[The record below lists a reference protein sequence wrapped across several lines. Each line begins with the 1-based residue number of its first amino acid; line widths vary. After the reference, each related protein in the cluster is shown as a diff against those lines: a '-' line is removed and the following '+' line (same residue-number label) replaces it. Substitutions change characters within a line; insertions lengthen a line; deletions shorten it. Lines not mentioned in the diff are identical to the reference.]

1 MSTSTE
7 RYRALRR
14 DSDSSYYQ
22 VQDDD
27 KFLETLTHPKTSHVL
42 SLSSHYRYNTIIAV
56 LLAVVFIQSLWLSHI
71 HWQLHPVELYSYSE
85 SRFFQSTNDHHL
97 LIRVI

>member
-42 SLSSHYRYNTIIAV
+42 SLNSHYRYNTIIAV

-71 HWQLHPVELYSYSE
+71 HWQLHPVELYSYSK